1 MKGASTM
8 TILEY
13 LTGLAIILG
22 SLMGTMGLAAAV
34 MHHRQRH

>member
-22 SLMGTMGLAAAV
+22 SLIGIMGLAATV
-34 MHHRQRH
+34 MRHRQHD

>member
-1 MKGASTM
+1 M

-22 SLMGTMGLAAAV
+22 SLMGAMGLAAAF
-34 MHHRQRH
+34 MRHRQHP